1 VEGMVTRVLL
11 IEDDEADFKLT
22 QAALAKSETGSFAL
36 VWVRRFQE
44 ALSLVFQG
52 GTDVILLDL
61 TLPETQ
67 GWDGLEQL
75 IARAYETPIV
85 VITDSM
91 DEKAGM
97 EAVRRGAQDYVFKY
111 GTDSNHLVRTIR
123 HAIERKRTETALHL
137 YRDHLEELVERRT
150 TSLRE
155 AIAKLEAHDNARMQ
169 FVSNVSHELKTPL
182 ASMGFAI
189 ENLLGGVVGDVPEG
203 IRGYLLMI
211 REDCQRLRRTV
222 EDILD
227 LSRID
232 RQAPILKRSRLS
244 VWRLCSLAVSGLGIN
259 ARSKSLTLEAHDT
272 GIRQFI
278 QGDSVRMERVLANI
292 INNAIKYTPKG
303 GRIGVWAGEDPE
315 MPGYAYIRVVDNG
328 VGVPK
333 EHLGRISER
342 YYRVG
347 EHIDGTGLGLAISR
361 EIVELHG
368 GKIAFL
374 SPPEGAEQGLEVRVW
389 LPAADPATVLIVDD
403 DTTICEVVRR
413 TLTKEGFRVVVQ
425 SVAEDAIERIKA
437 ESADLVLMDLILPG
451 MGGADLIARIRAD
464 PRLRRVAII
473 AITGGQIDIAKRE
486 ILEGFSIPVILKPWA
501 NAELVN
507 LVHDTLLGRETVP
520 IGDAKAEAEPADAV
534 PAAK

>member
-1 VEGMVTRVLL
+1 MVTRVL
-11 IEDDEADFKLT
+11 IVEDDEADFKHT
-22 QAALAKSETGSFAL
+22 QGCLAKVEGGAFAL

-52 GTDVILLDL
+52 GTDVVLLDL
-61 TLPETQ
+61 TLPDIQ

-75 IARAYETPIV
+75 IARSYETPTI
-85 VITDSM
+85 VITSSM

-111 GTDSNHLVRTIR
+111 STDASHLVRTIR

-150 TSLRE
+150 ASLRE
-155 AIAKLEAHDNARMQ
+155 AVAKLEAHDSDRMQ

-203 IRGYLLMI
+203 IRSYLLMI

-232 RQAPILKRSRLS
+232 RQSPILKRSRIS
-244 VWRLCSLAVSGLGIN
+244 VWRLCSLSVSSLGIN
-259 ARSKSLTLEAHDT
+259 ARSKNIALELHD
-272 GIRQFI
+272 GGSRHFI
-278 QGDSVRMERVLANI
+278 QGDSVRMERVLANV
-292 INNAIKYTPKG
+292 INNAIKYTSKG
-303 GRIGVWAGEDPE
+303 GRIDVWTGEDPE
-315 MPGYAYIRVVDNG
+315 MPGYAYIRVVDDG

-368 GKIAFL
+368 GRISFL
-374 SPPEGAEQGLEVRVW
+374 SPPAGAERGLEVRIWV
-389 LPAADPATVLIVDD
+389 PAADPATVMIVDD
-403 DTTICEVVRR
+403 DVTICEVVRR
-413 TLTKEGFRVVVQ
+413 SLTKEGFRIVIQ
-425 SVAEDAIERIKA
+425 SVADEAIERIKG
-437 ESADLVLMDLILPG
+437 ESVDLVLMDLILPG
-451 MGGADLIARIRAD
+451 MGGADLIARLRAD
-464 PRLRRVAII
+464 PKLRRVSIV

-501 NAELVN
+501 NAELIN
-507 LVHDTLLGRETVP
+507 LVHDTLLGRETAAV
-520 IGDAKAEAEPADAV
+520 GEARAEAPHSAGAV
-534 PAAK
+534 SEVK